1 MSVMVVRKTT
11 YAAGEEV
18 DAKCSKCKIE
28 GVGDVV
34 SHTIIAMKGDK
45 IARVKC
51 NTCSAEHAYRAPPSA
66 SEATAAKRRAE
77 RKTTKTAPITPKT
90 TSSEFDLISADKDL
104 TQAVKYSIKME
115 LQLNDIV
122 EHPKFGVGVVTELRE
137 HQKAHIAFP
146 EGGRVL
152 IYART

>member
-1 MSVMVVRKTT
+1 MSVRRTS
-11 YAAGEEV
+11 YGAGDEV

-34 SHTIIAMKGDK
+34 AHTVLAMKGDK

-51 NTCSAEHAYRAPPSA
+51 NTCTAEHAYRAPPTA

-90 TSSEFDLISADKDL
+90 TATEFEVIAADKDMSAA
-104 TQAVKYSIKME
+104 QKYSIKME
-115 LQLNDIV
+115 LKLHDV
-122 EHPKFGVGVVTELRE
+122 VDHPKFGIGVVTEIRE
-137 HQKAHIAFP
+137 HQKAHVAFP

-152 IYART
+152 IYAR

>member
-1 MSVMVVRKTT
+1 MSVRRTS
-11 YAAGEEV
+11 YGAGDEV

-34 SHTIIAMKGDK
+34 AHTVIAMKGAK

-51 NTCSAEHAYRAPPSA
+51 NSCTAEHAYRAPPTA

-90 TSSEFDLISADKDL
+90 TATEFEVIAADKDL
-104 TQAVKYSIKME
+104 TVAEKYSIKME
-115 LQLNDIV
+115 LNLNDIV
-122 EHPKFGVGVVTELRE
+122 DHPKFGIGVVTEIRE
-137 HQKAHIAFP
+137 HQKAHVAFP
-146 EGGRVL
+146 DGGRVL
-152 IYART
+152 VYAR